1 MCHCPTVPRRSQAE
15 LPRAGSAAAVVLE
28 AAGAAAGGWEEEGL
42 EAEGW
47 EAGGS
52 EAAEGREVEG

>member
-1 MCHCPTVPRRSQAE
+1 M
-15 LPRAGSAAAVVLE
+15 VLE
-28 AAGAAAGGWEEEGL
+28 AAGAAAEGWEEEGL

-47 EAGGS
+47 KAGGS

>member
-1 MCHCPTVPRRSQAE
+1 
-15 LPRAGSAAAVVLE
+15 VVLE
-28 AAGAAAGGWEEEGL
+28 AAGAAAEGWEEEGL

-47 EAGGS
+47 KAGGS